1 MKICYLSDELSISD
15 YHFLSKLVENNFDT
29 YLVTYSS
36 FAIPESIKKITGLHI
51 LHFRSRFKGRL
62 FYYLY
67 CLKIFHFRRIL
78 KKIRPNILHA
88 GLVTTCGFLGT
99 LSKFHP
105 FLLMPWGSDILVF
118 PNKSFI
124 HRALV
129 KYVLKRPDMI
139 TCDCESVKKRI
150 IEISKFPGK
159 KIVVFPRGI
168 DLSLF
173 NPQNMKNEIRKK
185 FGWQDKKILIMTRA
199 FKPVYGIEY
208 FLESL
213 SLIIKEEPN
222 CRAILVGSGPLEK
235 RLKEI
240 VREKKLDQ
248 FVSFAGFISHERLPA
263 YLNSADIYISSSL
276 SDGSSLSLMEAM
288 ACGLPVVVTD
298 LPANREWIEDNVNG
312 YLVPPKNIEVLA
324 SRIISLLKN
333 KEKME
338 EMGRL
343 NLSRAQKKSDWNK
356 NFKKLERTYETLL
369 KTHKECM

>member
-15 YHFLSKLVENNFDT
+15 YHFLSKLVENNFNT

-36 FAIPESIKKITGLHI
+36 FAIPESIKRIIGLHI
-51 LHFRSRFKGRL
+51 LHFKSNLKGKL
-62 FYYLY
+62 FYYFY
-67 CLKIFHFRRIL
+67 FLKIFHFRRIL
-78 KKIRPNILHA
+78 KKIRPDILHA

-105 FLLMPWGSDILVF
+105 FLLMPWGSDILIF

-124 HRALV
+124 HWALV

-150 IEISKFPGK
+150 IEISGFPSK

-185 FGWQDKKILIMTRA
+185 FGGQDKKILIMTRA
-199 FKPVYGIEY
+199 FKLIYGIEY

-213 SLIIKEEPN
+213 SLIIKEEPD
-222 CRAILVGSGPLEK
+222 CRAILVGRGPLEK
-235 RLKEI
+235 KLKEI
-240 VREKKLDQ
+240 VRVKKLDQ

-312 YLVPPKNIEVLA
+312 HLVPRQNIEVLA
-324 SRIISLLKN
+324 SQIISLLRN
-333 KEKME
+333 KKKMQ

-343 NLSRAQKKSDWNK
+343 NLSLAQKKADWNK
-356 NFKKLERTYETLL
+356 NFKQLEKIYQSLL
-369 KTHKECM
+369 KSTRE